1 MYWIDNKYNWN
12 VQNLQQ
18 RPKGRKK
25 VSQGQ
30 IKINHCSLST
40 DFLARTRA
48 EKNLTSLHTLHNWC
62 LFKTFFSSKNGKDFN
77 PMAFIGLYWPLKS
90 SLFLAALKIHKLPKI
105 LLILIKTWIKSH
117 RKNDLITPLWWI
129 NCLNFGLYWTGL
141 CILSDPIEILANL
154 TWFGIS

>member
-1 MYWIDNKYNWN
+1 M
-12 VQNLQQ
+12 QNLQQ

-48 EKNLTSLHTLHNWC
+48 EKKFDLSAHLTQLMFIQN
-62 LFKTFFSSKNGKDFN
+62 FFSSKNGKDFN

-90 SLFLAALKIHKLPKI
+90 SLFLAALKIHKLLKI

-117 RKNDLITPLWWI
+117 RKKLFDNSIISIVMINQLHLWPLLAWTLRLIRSHWNI
-129 NCLNFGLYWTGL
+129 DK
-141 CILSDPIEILANL
+141 SNL
-154 TWFGIS
+154 VWH

>member
-1 MYWIDNKYNWN
+1 M
-12 VQNLQQ
+12 QNLQQ

-48 EKNLTSLHTLHNWC
+48 EKKFDLSAHLTQLMFIQN
-62 LFKTFFSSKNGKDFN
+62 FFSFKNGKDFN

-154 TWFGIS
+154 TWFGIN